1 MWIALFII
9 SIAAAIC
16 FSVAA
21 IFLQPPN
28 QTNDANDLARSHKG
42 TGVPIRVANSTT
54 FGYGIIAVLLN
65 RMQSLRLDPDE
76 FRRSKPIA
84 FRELLRR
91 CEACESRACC
101 ASDLADEC
109 ADDRGKDWRDYCPNG
124 AMLNALSTLRD
135 CYSTSTNRSHH

>member
-21 IFLQPPN
+21 ILVQPPN
-28 QTNDANDLARSHKG
+28 QTGDANDVARGAKG
-42 TGVPIRVANSTT
+42 TGAPIRVAGSPTHGSGNT
-54 FGYGIIAVLLN
+54 ALLLR
-65 RMQSLRLDPDE
+65 RMQSLHLDLDE
-76 FRRSKPIA
+76 FRRSKPVA
-84 FRELLRR
+84 FRELLLR

-101 ASDLADEC
+101 ASDLADDLC
-109 ADDRGKDWRDYCPNG
+109 RDWRDYCPNG

-135 CYSTSTNRSHH
+135 CYSTPTNRSRH